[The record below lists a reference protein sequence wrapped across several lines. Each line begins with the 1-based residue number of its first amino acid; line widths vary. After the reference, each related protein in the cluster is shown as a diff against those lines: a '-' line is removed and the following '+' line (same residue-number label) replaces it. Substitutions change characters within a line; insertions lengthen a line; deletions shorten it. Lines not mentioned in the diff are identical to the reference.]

1 MNKKVKG
8 ITLALILGL
17 VSVFSFGLGKY
28 SRSFDNNVDVDSTI
42 SNEKIL
48 TNIDSIVDNIDKN
61 YIGDI
66 DKEKMETGIY
76 KGILSSLDDPYSVY
90 FNEEEF
96 KSLMEDTQGEFGGIG
111 IQVTASSN
119 GFIEVVAP
127 IKDTPGD
134 KAGIQPG
141 DYITHINGE
150 KFAAE
155 DLEKAVKVMRGE
167 AGSEVNITLLRGK
180 GTDQEVLD
188 LEIKREIIS
197 VQTVHSKM
205 LEGNIGYVLLTGFQ
219 EKSAKDFIAAVEDL
233 KVKGAKS
240 LVFDLR
246 NNPGGLLNVAQEIA
260 DYLLDDGVVISVKY
274 KDDKN
279 NEEIRSK
286 DGKMDLP
293 MTVLINKGSA
303 SASEVLSGAL
313 QDNNRAKLV
322 GETSFG
328 KGVIQ
333 QIYPVFN
340 NGKKEGIK
348 LTVAEFFTPNGNKI
362 HGEGIKPDYPVEL
375 SKEVKIIGP
384 ENIEEDKQL
393 QKAIELLK

>member
-1 MNKKVKG
+1 MSKKIKI
-8 ITLALILGL
+8 ITVSLVLGL
-17 VSVFSFGLGKY
+17 VSVFSFGLGRY
-28 SRSFDNNVDVDSTI
+28 SRNVNEPIKEETGI
-42 SNEKIL
+42 NNEKIL
-48 TNIDSIVDNIDKN
+48 SNIDSLVENIN
-61 YIGDI
+61 QNFIGDL

-90 FNEEEF
+90 FNEDEF
-96 KSLMEDTQGEFGGIG
+96 KSLMEETQGEFGGIG
-111 IQVTASSN
+111 IQVTAGSN
-119 GFIEVVAP
+119 GFIEVVSP
-127 IKDTPGD
+127 IKGTPGD

-141 DYITHINGE
+141 DFITHINGE
-150 KFAAE
+150 KFAA
-155 DLEKAVKVMRGE
+155 DSLDKAVKEMRGE
-167 AGSEVNITLLRGK
+167 AGSKVSVTILRGT
-180 GTDQEVLD
+180 GSDQEVLD
-188 LEIKREIIS
+188 LEITREIIS

-219 EKSAKDFIAAVEDL
+219 EKSAKDFIAAVEEL
-233 KVKGAKS
+233 KTQGAKS
-240 LVFDLR
+240 LIFDLR

-260 DYLLDDGVVISVKY
+260 DYLLDEGVVITVKY
-274 KDDKN
+274 KDDKK
-279 NEEIRSK
+279 NEQIRSK

-340 NGKKEGIK
+340 NGKKEGMK

-362 HGEGIKPDYPVEL
+362 HGEGISPDYPVEL
-375 SKEVKIIGP
+375 DKDVRLIGP

>member
-1 MNKKVKG
+1 MNKKVKV
-8 ITLALILGL
+8 ITLGLILGL
-17 VSVFSFGLGKY
+17 VSVFSFGLGRY
-28 SRSFDNNVDVDSTI
+28 SRSFDNNIDIGSTI

-48 TNIDSIVDNIDKN
+48 KNIDSLVDNIDKN

-76 KGILSSLDDPYSVY
+76 KGILSSLEDPYSVY

-134 KAGIQPG
+134 RAGIQPG

-155 DLEKAVKVMRGE
+155 DLDKAVKVMRGE
-167 AGSEVNITLLRGK
+167 AGSNVNITILRGM
-180 GTDQEVLD
+180 GADQEVLD

-205 LEGNIGYVLLTGFQ
+205 LEGDIGYVLLTGFQ
-219 EKSAKDFIAAVEDL
+219 EKSAKDFITAVEDL
-233 KVKGAKS
+233 KAKGAKS

-274 KDDKN
+274 KDDKK

-286 DGKMDLP
+286 DGKLDLP

-313 QDNNRAKLV
+313 QDNKRAKIV

-362 HGEGIKPDYPVEL
+362 HGQGISPDYPVEL
-375 SKEVKIIGP
+375 DKDVRVIGP

>member
-28 SRSFDNNVDVDSTI
+28 SRSFDNNVGVDSTI

-205 LEGNIGYVLLTGFQ
+205 LEENIGYVLLTGFQ

-233 KVKGAKS
+233 KAKGAKS

-286 DGKMDLP
+286 DGKMDLH

-393 QKAIELLK
+393 KKAIELLK